1 MRLPSKSRFLQIFS
15 RQCHPS
21 LDSPSWTNG
30 KQDQLQQHGEVLRLD
45 ACNCPW
51 QAFEEYY
58 YGARPVILQG
68 ASDLSSWSTHAWVGS
83 FVDHRTDGD
92 TTALPGDLFI
102 RGHVNTLSQ
111 RGNACILD
119 TMTPAGIVSHIFSD
133 SCDGIVAANDTNRSP
148 FFQWRTRLALL
159 SCGHEKH
166 HQRDIEGQ
174 ESPQQGGTSLPPCV
188 PLPTLLRE
196 WPGVRVRPDGESALF
211 VTSAGGRTAM
221 HRDELDNVLL
231 HLCGHKNVI
240 IVEPEIA
247 KRHPELM
254 TDLFTTPG
262 SHAQIYKSK
271 MDRKSDENGYA
282 GTLEQA
288 RSMPHLYCSLQP
300 GDLLYIPNGWF
311 HDVESQTATVSA
323 ALRFDFGKAFSVE

>member
-1 MRLPSKSRFLQIFS
+1 MRLPSRSRLLQIS
-15 RQCHPS
+15 SQQRHPRLAS
-21 LDSPSWTNG
+21 LLWTIA
-30 KQDQLQQHGEVLRLD
+30 KQDQLQLHGEVLRLD

-68 ASDLSSWSTHAWVGS
+68 ASDLSSWSTHAWVAS
-83 FVDHRTDGD
+83 FVDRRTYGD
-92 TTALPGDLFI
+92 TALPGDLFI

-119 TMTPAGIVSHIFSD
+119 TMTPAGIMSRIFLD
-133 SCDGIVAANDTNRSP
+133 SCDGIVASNDTNRSP

-174 ESPQQGGTSLPPCV
+174 ESPQLGGTSLPPCV

-196 WPGVRVRPDGESALF
+196 WAGVRVRPDGESALF

-221 HRDELDNVLL
+221 HRDELDNMLL
-231 HLCGHKNVI
+231 HLSGHKNVI

-247 KRHPELM
+247 KKHPKLM
-254 TDLFTTPG
+254 KDLFTTPG
-262 SHAQIYKSK
+262 SHAEIYESK
-271 MDRKSDENGYA
+271 VDRESYETGDA
-282 GTLEQA
+282 GTLEEA

-300 GDLLYIPNGWF
+300 GDLLYIPYGWF

-323 ALRFDFGKAFSVE
+323 ALRFEFGKALSVE